1 MGKTKVEIKGR
12 NVVRESGGNT
22 PFSKSTHF
30 VSISDDD
37 DGSLSGSPRL
47 SQTDPTSISKPKP
60 KGKQLVKPTHRKTQA
75 KNSRTKS
82 PTHVNIPKPP
92 PASPSGSCKPYLLK
106 EASYPYGSRED

>member
-22 PFSKSTHF
+22 PFSQSAHF
-30 VSISDDD
+30 VLISDD

-47 SQTDPTSISKPKP
+47 SLIDPTSISKP
-60 KGKQLVKPTHRKTQA
+60 KGKQLVKPTHRKTRT

-82 PTHVNIPKPP
+82 PIPVNIPKPP
-92 PASPSGSCKPYLLK
+92 PASPSGSCKPY
-106 EASYPYGSRED
+106 